1 MKLTPDSYQL
11 ETIDYMM
18 KNPYSIAALEMG
30 LGKTLCALGVWEK
43 VGGRCLVVCPAY
55 LVLNWQNEIRKCLGD
70 DPVIKTV
77 RKGTEI
83 HKAGR
88 HDFRVISYNLAQ
100 KAEHFFEWADMVI
113 LDEGHEIKSMKAK
126 RTEFIHKAIY
136 ENSIKRVHVLTG
148 TPISNRV
155 EEYYSLISLMNYC
168 PDIKES
174 EFLNRFPD
182 SIAFADYFSHRHE
195 FTIEVRNR
203 FIPIVKWTGLRNP
216 KELKKYLEGHYIR
229 FKSSEV
235 LSLDPIRFKDIL
247 MSEKADKDLLNAF
260 NSWVDKDG
268 NDGVMPNLKAEAAL
282 KTAPFTVQYVKG
294 ILEEVDSVV
303 IYTDHVESCKAI
315 AKSLDMP
322 CITGEMPGTKRHEI
336 GRAFQAGEGRG
347 IVATIRSFST
357 GVDLTRSK
365 DLVLNDPPWVPGHLQ
380 QAIYRIQ
387 RKNQTQ
393 RCTVHRIHGS
403 PQGQAIYETLEEKL
417 KTIERV
423 T

>member
-1 MKLTPDSYQL
+1 MKLTPDPYQV
-11 ETIDYMM
+11 ETINYMI
-18 KNPYSIAALEMG
+18 KHPYSIAALEMG

-43 VGGRCLVVCPAY
+43 VGGKCLVICPAY

-70 DPVIKTV
+70 DPIIGIV
-77 RKGTEI
+77 RKGVEI
-83 HKAGR
+83 KKAGR

-126 RTEFIHKAIY
+126 RTEFIHKAVY

-155 EEYYSLISLMNYC
+155 EEYYSLLALMNYN
-168 PDIKES
+168 PDIKDS
-174 EFLNRFPD
+174 EFLSRFPD

-195 FTIEVRNR
+195 FTIEIRNR
-203 FIPIVKWTGLRNP
+203 FIPIVKWTGVRNQ
-216 KELKKYLEGHYIR
+216 KELKKYLENKYIR
-229 FKSSEV
+229 FKSEDV
-235 LSLDPIRFKDIL
+235 LSLDPIRFKDVL
-247 MSEKADKDLLNAF
+247 MSEKADMGLLDAF
-260 NSWVDKDG
+260 NSWANIEG
-268 NDGVMPNLKAEAAL
+268 NERATPNKKAEAAL
-282 KTAPFTVQYVKG
+282 NTSPFTIQYVKG

-315 AKSLDMP
+315 AKALDMP
-322 CITGEMPGTKRHEI
+322 AITGEMSATRRHEI
-336 GRAFQAGEGRG
+336 GKNFQAGNGRG
-347 IVATIRSFST
+347 IVATIKSFST
-357 GVDLTRSK
+357 GVDLTRAK
-365 DLVLNDPPWVPGHLQ
+365 DMVFNDPPWVPGHLK

-387 RKNQTQ
+387 RKNQTS
-393 RCTVHRIHGS
+393 RCTIHRIHGS
-403 PQGQAIYETLEEKL
+403 PQGKTIYETLEDKL